1 MTLCGAILPLI
12 ALSTWAMSANMHHME
27 WDNLRFFL
35 AVARK
40 GSIRAA
46 SEALAVNHSTVSRR
60 INAFEEKLGVR
71 LFERLPTGYALTP
84 AGEEMV
90 ESAQR
95 IEDEVVKLDRQVIG
109 RDAQLNGVLRV
120 TMPAAL
126 ATHLLAP
133 DLATFSRT
141 YPGIQLELAI
151 SDEEFNLKK
160 READVAIRLTANPPD
175 YLVGRQIV
183 TPARG
188 IYASHDYLEQ
198 HHPDTHPEKMHWLG
212 WEDSVPYPQWV
223 KESSFP
229 STPVFHQTDNILVQ
243 LEAARSGMGLTMLP
257 CFMADPVPELHR
269 LGPAILASPSCGDIW
284 ILTHTDLRATA
295 RVRIFINYMVEVFER
310 HRDLLVGRSYT
321 NSPAAVKS
329 YA

>member
-1 MTLCGAILPLI
+1 
-12 ALSTWAMSANMHHME
+12 MHHMD
-27 WDNLRFFL
+27 WDDLRFFL

-46 SEALAVNHSTVSRR
+46 STALAVNHSTVSRR

-71 LFERLPTGYALTP
+71 LFERLPTGYVLTP

-133 DLATFSRT
+133 DLAAFSRT

-160 READVAIRLTANPPD
+160 READVAIRLTTNPPD
-175 YLVGRQIV
+175 YLVGRPIV
-183 TPARG
+183 KPAKG
-188 IYASHDYLEQ
+188 IYASRSYLEQ
-198 HHPDTHPEKMHWLG
+198 HDPDTHPEEMHWLG

-223 KESSFP
+223 KESNFP
-229 STPVFHQTDNILVQ
+229 SSTIFHQTDNILVQ
-243 LEAARSGMGLTMLP
+243 LETARAGMGLTMLP
-257 CFMADPVPELHR
+257 CFMADPIPDLHR
-269 LGPAILASPSCGDIW
+269 LALSGASSCGDIW
-284 ILTHTDLRATA
+284 ILTHKDLRATA
-295 RVRIFINYMVEVFER
+295 RVRTFIDFMLEAFER
-310 HRDLLVGRSYT
+310 HRDLLEGRCYT
-321 NSPAAVKS
+321 NSPTLVKS

>member
-1 MTLCGAILPLI
+1 M
-12 ALSTWAMSANMHHME
+12 ALSMRALSANMHHME

-46 SEALAVNHSTVSRR
+46 SDALAVNHSTVSRR
-60 INAFEEKLGVR
+60 IGAFEAKLGVR
-71 LFERLPTGYALTP
+71 LFERLPTGYVLTA

-95 IEDEVVKLDRQVIG
+95 IEDEIVKLDRQVIG

-133 DLATFSRT
+133 DLATFTRT

-160 READVAIRLTANPPD
+160 READVAIRLTSNPPD

-183 TPARG
+183 SPAKG
-188 IYASHDYLEQ
+188 IYASHSYLEQ
-198 HHPDTHPEKMHWLG
+198 HNPDMHPENMHWLG

-223 KESSFP
+223 KESGFP
-229 STPVFHQTDNILVQ
+229 SSPVYHQTDNILVQ
-243 LEAARSGMGLTMLP
+243 LEAARAGMGLTMLP
-257 CFMADPVPELHR
+257 CFMADPIPELHR
-269 LGPAILASPSCGDIW
+269 LGPATPATSSCGDIW
-284 ILTHTDLRATA
+284 ILTHKDLRTTA
-295 RVRIFINYMVEVFER
+295 RVRTFIDFMVEAFER
-310 HRDLLVGRSYT
+310 HRDLLEGQFDT
-321 NSPAAVKS
+321 NSAVPVKS